1 MLTIDKSKKIMYPL
15 IVVQN
20 NGLIRIGGIS
30 LEFEIGQRYKVYNAV
45 SENHGKFLTLIATNN
60 DLVYY
65 IYDGED
71 LIQCFSIR
79 SIFVVDLI
87 KLV

>member
-1 MLTIDKSKKIMYPL
+1 M
-15 IVVQN
+15 
-20 NGLIRIGGIS
+20 
-30 LEFEIGQRYKVYNAV
+30 YNAV
-45 SENHGKFLTLIATNN
+45 SENHGKFLTIIATNN

-65 IYDGED
+65 IYDGEN